1 MFAQTPGTAGPLTF
15 DLFTGD
21 SVDLNP
27 KEAQRFADA
36 ARKAQAPGECPLG
49 KFTVF
54 VPKGD
59 DNFQKALGNA
69 RRDAVLGFL
78 NRQGITPSRFFAE
91 VTVGGTQNNVQLDL
105 NAARDDT
112 LPTLDVT
119 WTPPKGSKVKAKQRI
134 TARAVARDDTNRWQ
148 SGINTIDLNV
158 DGGGLLWLRGF
169 SAPAATLR
177 TVAAAADFG
186 RRIHRAG
193 QSAAIGAPARC
204 HQRLRRQ

>member
-1 MFAQTPGTAGPLTF
+1 MTRFTHSSRIGGKRIETRRCAPGRAMAAALAASFAVFAIGGVSSFAPIGAVLAQTPGTVGLLTF

-59 DNFQKALGNA
+59 DNFQTALGNA

-78 NRQGITPSRFFAE
+78 NRQGITPSRFFAD
-91 VTVGGTQNNVQLDL
+91 VTVGGTQNNVELDL
-105 NAARDDT
+105 SAARDDT

-119 WTPPKGSKVKAKQRI
+119 WTPPKG
-134 TARAVARDDTNRWQ
+134 AR
-148 SGINTIDLNV
+148 
-158 DGGGLLWLRGF
+158 
-169 SAPAATLR
+169 
-177 TVAAAADFG
+177 
-186 RRIHRAG
+186 
-193 QSAAIGAPARC
+193 
-204 HQRLRRQ
+204 